1 MVPLPP
7 VECAQFDF
15 QRCCGTRPHD
25 LRSCQVYSRLRHCP
39 SRWVDDPPFF
49 ISPNSNPHLT
59 VGVSDLKP
67 ENLLF
72 RTQAEEADIMIADF
86 GLSRIMEEEK
96 LNKLTEIC
104 GTPGVCV
111 LPCSDLSCSE
121 DGCSTW
127 LRRYS

>member
-1 MVPLPP
+1 M
-7 VECAQFDF
+7 F
-15 QRCCGTRPHD
+15 
-25 LRSCQVYSRLRHCP
+25 
-39 SRWVDDPPFF
+39 
-49 ISPNSNPHLT
+49 
-59 VGVSDLKP
+59 GVSDLKP

-111 LPCSDLSCSE
+111 LPCFVLSCSE
-121 DGCSTW
+121 DGYSTW
-127 LRRYS
+127 LPRYS